1 MLEQEGKRR
10 RLGTFSLGETFP
22 TKERDRSPRN
32 AQRLFFKIVLALIY
46 LFIYCSEKK
55 FLHTDRNSRIPYIEK
70 A

>member
-22 TKERDRSPRN
+22 TKERDRSPRS

-46 LFIYCSEKK
+46 LFILTALKK
-55 FLHTDRNSRIPYIEK
+55 SFSTWIETVEFRI
-70 A
+70 

>member
-22 TKERDRSPRN
+22 TKERDRSPRS

-46 LFIYCSEKK
+46 LFILTALKK
-55 FLHTDRNSRIPYIEK
+55 SFSTRIETVEFRI
-70 A
+70 